1 MVSAG
6 GLNPQAW
13 GLLGFQAPIPHISGG
28 QEAAGPSGPL
38 PSIHPFTI
46 HLPIYFHPPI
56 LLCIIHH
63 PSIYLFTIWLSSM
76 HVFIHTSIYPS
87 LSPYPSIIHL
97 SICFHPPILPS
108 AHQLSI
114 YPPTICPPS
123 LHPGVYPSTHPS
135 IPHAPS
141 VPASTC
147 LTTTHPFTHY
157 TECHM
162 LSWMWEPRE
171 PWWLPPPPPHPDT
184 GWRLPRQ
191 LGMSTGPC
199 GHRCVF
205 CSVGSSG
212 HCAGRGRD
220 HTCLSGLHIHW
231 LLKVYGPRTC
241 DPGGIL
247 GPQNVQLL
255 RSPWVWRMA

>member
-1 MVSAG
+1 MRMGRRFMPPTQLLLHMKLYRMVVNSVPTCTQGGKEAVVSAG

-38 PSIHPFTI
+38 PSIHPSII
-46 HLPIYFHPPI
+46 HLSIYFHPPI
-56 LLCIIHH
+56 L
-63 PSIYLFTIWLSSM
+63 PSI
-76 HVFIHTSIYPS
+76 
-87 LSPYPSIIHL
+87 
-97 SICFHPPILPS
+97 
-108 AHQLSI
+108 HQLSI
-114 YPPTICPPS
+114 YPPTICPSS

-157 TECHM
+157 TECHV
-162 LSWMWEPRE
+162 LCWMWEPRE

-205 CSVGSSG
+205 CSVGSPG

-220 HTCLSGLHIHW
+220 QTCPSGLHIHW
-231 LLKVYGPRTC
+231 LLEVYGPRTC